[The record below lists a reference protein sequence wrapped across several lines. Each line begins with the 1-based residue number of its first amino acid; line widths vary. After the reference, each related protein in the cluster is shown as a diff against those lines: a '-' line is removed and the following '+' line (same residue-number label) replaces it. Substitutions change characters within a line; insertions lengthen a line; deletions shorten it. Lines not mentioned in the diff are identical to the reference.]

1 MFARLPK
8 WLSAGV
14 FVGVWTLAALLA
26 CLAARAEAQSP
37 TAFRLADRELVPEG
51 IAYDGRTQT
60 FYVGSTYLRKIV
72 SVDARGGVA
81 RDFTGEAQDGLTGV
95 LGMRVDA
102 RRGVLWAVSSHAGL
116 SMPMKGMTRECL
128 GCSGVFKY
136 DLRDGRLIKKYHL
149 PNAPAQHFLNDL
161 TINSAGDVFITDTV
175 GGALYTVNRRRDEL
189 ELFLSLGP
197 RAYPNGI
204 DLSGDGRRL
213 FVAVDGGLS
222 VVEVRSKQVSQLRL
236 PAGVKPGI
244 DGLYF
249 HRNTL
254 VAIQPFDAHK
264 VVRYRLDKRQEA
276 VTSVEVLE
284 ADHPLMSQPTTGVVA
299 GREFYYIANSQLQLF
314 RAAYQPGA
322 EIDRGKLSAYVVL
335 RLKL

>member
-1 MFARLPK
+1 MRRFR
-8 WLSAGV
+8 
-14 FVGVWTLAALLA
+14 TAALLLLPA
-26 CLAARAEAQSP
+26 LLTCLASRAAAQSP
-37 TAFRLADRELVPEG
+37 TAFRLAERELVPEG
-51 IAYDGRTQT
+51 IAYDARTQT

-81 RDFTGEAQDGLTGV
+81 RDFTTEAQDGLTGV

-102 RRGVLWAVSSHAGL
+102 RRGVLWAVSSHVGL
-116 SMPMKGMTRECL
+116 TMPIKGMTRDCL

-136 DLRDGRLIKKYHL
+136 DLRDGRLIKKYLL
-149 PNAPAQHFLNDL
+149 PNTPAPHFLNDL
-161 TINSAGDVFITDTV
+161 TINSAGDAFITDTIS
-175 GGALYTVNRRRDEL
+175 GNLYTVNRRRDEL
-189 ELFLSLGP
+189 ELFLALGP
-197 RAYPNGI
+197 KSYPNGI

-222 VVEVRSKQVSQLRL
+222 VVELRGKKVSQLRL

-254 VAIQPFDAHK
+254 VAIQPFDAQK
-264 VVRYRLDKRQEA
+264 VVRYVLDKRQEE
-276 VTSVEVLE
+276 VTSIELLE
-284 ADHPLMSQPTTGVVA
+284 ADHPLMSQPTTGVVV
-299 GREFYYIANSQLQLF
+299 GRDFYYIANSQLQLF
-314 RAAYQPGA
+314 RAAYKPGA
-322 EIDRGKLSAYVVL
+322 DIDRGKLAEYVVL